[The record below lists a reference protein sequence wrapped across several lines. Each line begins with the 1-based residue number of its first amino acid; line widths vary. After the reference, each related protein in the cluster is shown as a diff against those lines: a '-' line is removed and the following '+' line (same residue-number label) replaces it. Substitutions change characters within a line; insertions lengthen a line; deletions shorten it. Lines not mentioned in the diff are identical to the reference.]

1 MMKIQEDSMTET
13 RNFEEILDELK
24 KLVENLEM
32 DEANLEN
39 SVKNFEIGM
48 ELIKQAEKILTEAQ
62 NKIETIE
69 LNQK

>member
-1 MMKIQEDSMTET
+1 MTET
-13 RNFEEILDELK
+13 KNFEEILDELK

>member
-1 MMKIQEDSMTET
+1 MTET
-13 RNFEEILDELK
+13 KNFEEILGELK

>member
-1 MMKIQEDSMTET
+1 MTET
-13 RNFEEILDELK
+13 KNFEEILSELK

-39 SVKNFEIGM
+39 SVKNFETGM
-48 ELIKQAEKILTEAQ
+48 DLIKKAEKILTEAQ
-62 NKIETIE
+62 TKIETIE

>member
-1 MMKIQEDSMTET
+1 MTET